1 MLDPFTESSGT
12 TFIKMEEEIWRPVP
26 LCKKRY
32 ISNQNG
38 DIYCVPLKKI
48 MKAHLDKKGYL
59 RVSLTS
65 DSGKRVHLRVHRI
78 VAELFVDNP
87 KNLPCVNHKDENKTN
102 NNYKNLEWC
111 SWEYNNNYGTRI
123 QRLHA
128 NLYPKISN
136 PVCQY
141 DRNGTLIAIFESVN
155 QAAVSTG
162 LSAPSISKV
171 CEKIKRHRTCGGFI
185 WRYKCDVAPKAGD
198 DRRDYKRLLTFEEA
212 EIIRNENLTRG
223 EVFKRFGKKI
233 AYTTI
238 ARIKDGTT
246 YKTKDS
252 TFSYSD
258 LNERKLCA
266 SGIRR

>member
-1 MLDPFTESSGT
+1 
-12 TFIKMEEEIWRPVP
+12 MEEEIWKDIP
-26 LCKKRY
+26 LFSGRY
-32 ISNQNG
+32 TINQNG
-38 DIYCVPLKKI
+38 DIYCVPLKKAI
-48 MKAHLDKKGYL
+48 KPQIDKKGYL
-59 RVSLTS
+59 RARLTAP
-65 DSGKRVHLRVHRI
+65 DGHRVTVKIHRV
-78 VAELFVDNP
+78 VAELFIPNAD
-87 KNLPCVNHKDENKTN
+87 NLPCVNHKDEDKTN
-102 NNYKNLEWC
+102 NNYNNLEWC
-111 SWEYNNNYGTRI
+111 TWAYNNNYGTRI

-258 LNERKLCA
+258 LIERKLCA
-266 SGIRR
+266 SGE